1 MSLTIS
7 TRVQVNDNAPFT
19 VVGEFGVISEIEGTT
34 YIVQMEDGRERY
46 FGADEL
52 TEVKSEDYTSW
63 NNYKLLNMLERAIR
77 TDASEDFIMD
87 LQNEIHRRMMA

>member
-34 YIVQMEDGRERY
+34 YVVQMEDGRERY

-52 TEVKSEDYTSW
+52 TEVKSEDYKSW
-63 NNYKLLNMLERAIR
+63 NNYKLLNMLEREIR
-77 TDASEDFIMD
+77 SGASDDRVMD
-87 LQNEIHRRMMA
+87 LQNEIFSRMSH